1 MKKHNSQLDD
11 AMILALADSYDMGV
25 DFSHA
30 ANIIEIPEMLMSEAK
45 EYWNL
50 LSKQNEVAHQ
60 IFPEDSIVDSLLSK
74 MDAPVP
80 EQSIKI
86 AAPSP
91 YMKYVMAF
99 AVPLSILVMVIGV
112 AYRKDSNSGNLTLN
126 NPMDESAAFSVQA
139 DGGEIIQS
147 DGDISGAIQPRVSQG
162 FGGSPDNTDS
172 AEAAS
177 PRALM
182 GVANMKMMAAS
193 EPAPSTAD
201 IQNKDPKQLLA
212 MLTDTG
218 SHESESDT
226 NIDEE
231 FDARVVELNSKVIGN
246 NANPYDETK

>member
-1 MKKHNSQLDD
+1 MKEINSQLDD

-30 ANIIEIPEMLMSEAK
+30 ANIAEIPEMLIEEAK
-45 EYWNL
+45 GYWTL
-50 LSKQNEVAHQ
+50 LSKQNEVVHQ
-60 IFPEDSIVDSLLSK
+60 IFPEDSIVDSILEK

-99 AVPLSILVMVIGV
+99 AVPLSIFVMIVGI
-112 AYRKDSNSGNLTLN
+112 AYRNNSSINNLTLN
-126 NPMDESAAFSVQA
+126 DSSVSPTSYSDSNEQVQIESVNAKDLSAPKMAKS
-139 DGGEIIQS
+139 
-147 DGDISGAIQPRVSQG
+147 
-162 FGGSPDNTDS
+162 FGGVPANGSEP
-172 AEAAS
+172 APA

-182 GVANMKMMAAS
+182 GGANMRMMAAG
-193 EPAPSTAD
+193 APVDETAD

-218 SHESESDT
+218 SHESEPDT

-231 FDARVVELNSKVIGN
+231 FDARVTELNSKVIGN
-246 NANPYDETK
+246 NANSYDETR